1 MAKIKKTF
9 SPTLSQIDYARFS
22 INMGIAICIYP
33 IPDRQ
38 TMYWVEKHSVID
50 YKKPVSLR
58 SDLNKKP
65 VFLRRDL
72 KEKDSY
78 DNREVFSEIDAWKKV
93 FEMYKLVYDKN
104 N

>member
-1 MAKIKKTF
+1 MTKIKKTF
-9 SPTLSQIDYARFS
+9 SPTLSQVDYARFS

-33 IPDRQ
+33 IPDRP
-38 TMYWVEKHSVID
+38 TMYWVEKHSIID
-50 YKKPVSLR
+50 Y
-58 SDLNKKP
+58 KKP